1 APVDDHRAV
10 AGMPRDVREVIRVQ
24 PQVERVQ
31 HETPARDPEV
41 GLVVDEVV
49 PAERR
54 NAVAALEA
62 EPAEGNAERP
72 RAAARLAVRA
82 LLEALVRL
90 PRYELRI
97 GPVGLGA
104 PEQGRQGELIVHH
117 QAVHWRSPRDIALR
131 RSRSRSG
138 STSWPSRST

>member
-1 APVDDHRAV
+1 
-10 AGMPRDVREVIRVQ
+10 
-24 PQVERVQ
+24 VQ

-72 RAAARLAVRA
+72 RATARLAVRNE
-82 LLEALVRL
+82 LEALVRL
-90 PRYELRI
+90 P
-97 GPVGLGA
+97 
-104 PEQGRQGELIVHH
+104 
-117 QAVHWRSPRDIALR
+117 
-131 RSRSRSG
+131 
-138 STSWPSRST
+138 